1 MSRIA
6 LVLTGGTIGSSECR
20 SALRAEEGTE
30 FLLLKKYRE
39 KGGTAAFDVVRS
51 ETMLSENF
59 SEDVMLKIARELADL
74 CEKDY
79 RAAVVA
85 TGTDN
90 LGYFS
95 VLLSFL
101 LASVKIPIFI
111 ISSQFILTDKRENGS
126 DHLRAVDA
134 AVRRLSR
141 GVYVLNRNLEDSFV
155 SVLRAVRVN
164 QCLAPTGDF
173 ISVYGRIAKIAK
185 GRFHSLKSEYSEMHE
200 FYEGRK
206 KTFENTLRVPKEL
219 GTVAVYSQSVFR
231 ADASA
236 ENSRR
241 GVFAFVSQRYRGNGR
256 KKFRSSV
263 FKRMSGEKRS
273 RLCRPRFFR
282 FDKVRNVVKAI
293 GVRRSVFGEYASS
306 RRGNKG
312 EDFKFFGF
320 FRSGKGK
327 IFKRKPSRRSFRKPK
342 RMTST
347 KI

>member
-6 LVLTGGTIGSSECR
+6 LVLTGGTIGSSECS

-30 FLLLKKYRE
+30 LLLLKKYRE

-59 SEDVMLKIARELADL
+59 SEEVMLKIARELADL

-126 DHLRAVDA
+126 DHLLSVDA

-141 GVYVLNRNLEDSFV
+141 GVYVLNRNLGDSFV

-173 ISVYGRIAKIAK
+173 TSVSGRIAKISK
-185 GRFHSLKSEYSEMHE
+185 GKFHSLKSEYSEMLE

-206 KTFENTLRVPKEL
+206 KTSENTLRVPKKL
-219 GTVAVYSQSVFR
+219 GTVAVYSVNPFSAPTLPPKTPDAVFLHLYHSGT
-231 ADASA
+231 AAT
-236 ENSRR
+236 E
-241 GVFAFVSQRYRGNGR
+241 GE
-256 KKFRSSV
+256 SSV
-263 FKRMSGEKRS
+263 LPFLKECREKNVPVYAAPAFFGS
-273 RLCRPRFFR
+273 IKYETSLKLSEYGVRFLENTPPLAAEI
-282 FDKVRNVVKAI
+282 KVRILHSSEFSAAERERFLKENLE
-293 GVRRSVFGEYASS
+293 GEVLES
-306 RRGNKG
+306 RN
-312 EDFKFFGF
+312 E
-320 FRSGKGK
+320 
-327 IFKRKPSRRSFRKPK
+327 
-342 RMTST
+342 
-347 KI
+347 

>member
-90 LGYFS
+90 LGNFS

-173 ISVYGRIAKIAK
+173 TSVSGRIAKIAK
-185 GRFHSLKSEYSEMHE
+185 GKFHSLKSEYSEMHE

-206 KTFENTLRVPKEL
+206 KTSENTLRVPKKL
-219 GTVAVYSQSVFR
+219 GTVAVYSVNPFSAPTLPPKTPDAVFLHLYHSGT
-231 ADASA
+231 AAT
-236 ENSRR
+236 E
-241 GVFAFVSQRYRGNGR
+241 G
-256 KKFRSSV
+256 KSSV
-263 FKRMSGEKRS
+263 LPFLKECREKNVPVYAAPAFFGS
-273 RLCRPRFFR
+273 IKYETSLKLSEYGVRFLENTPPLAAEI
-282 FDKVRNVVKAI
+282 KVRILSSSDFSAAERERFLKENLA
-293 GVRRSVFGEYASS
+293 GEVLGS
-306 RRGNKG
+306 RN
-312 EDFKFFGF
+312 E
-320 FRSGKGK
+320 
-327 IFKRKPSRRSFRKPK
+327 
-342 RMTST
+342 
-347 KI
+347 